1 MQSPDPAADRAVTL
15 IIPTVHHRAELLART
30 LRYLGDS
37 GFRCPVIVS
46 DHSPPEQLGIIADIA
61 RQHGNANLKL
71 LSHAP
76 DLHFLTRVSR
86 CAARADCA
94 AAMGINAHVTFATKD
109 IAILAKVAIGH
120 PGPFDRLIAQLEN
133 YSSVL

>member
-61 RQHGNANLKL
+61 PHYGGGNLKL
-71 LSHAP
+71 LCHPP
-76 DLHFLTRVSR
+76 DMHFLRRLT
-86 CAARADCA
+86 DCA
-94 AAMGINAHVTFATKD
+94 ATAATPYIHFHAD
-109 IAILAKVAIGH
+109 DHFLLRPAL
-120 PGPFDRLIAQLEN
+120 D
-133 YSSVL
+133 